1 MRLVWADP
9 AGSENTAVGPQCL
22 VADESSSSN
31 EPSTI
36 TTTEARSCVWR
47 GSTVPG
53 GNQASVTIAGPRSRS
68 RNDGLPSVTG
78 TLPFAWIMG
87 SPRQVRE
94 RRFSLDD
101 EPWETEHTADMQ
113 RRFKGRAAGARPGIA
128 TAPC

>member
-1 MRLVWADP
+1 MRLVWAEP

-47 GSTVPG
+47 ASTVPA
-53 GNQASVTIAGPRSRS
+53 GNHASVTIAGPRSRS

-78 TLPFAWIMG
+78 TLPFAWTMG

-94 RRFSLDD
+94 GRFNLDD
-101 EPWETEHTADMQ
+101 DPSDAGYTADMH
-113 RRFKGRAAGARPGIA
+113 RRFQGHAA
-128 TAPC
+128 